1 MSQIGQLTSKPGF
14 KDAKFERK
22 STDAASIWY
31 SIPAAAADVPAF
43 MLPKQV
49 TFEVAP
55 RQLP

>member
-1 MSQIGQLTSKPGF
+1 MSRIAQLKSKPGF

-22 STDAASIWY
+22 SMDAASIRY
-31 SIPAAAADVPAF
+31 SMPAATANAVAF
-43 MLPKQV
+43 MPPKQV